1 MKRFFTLLLAAL
13 MLLLTPCVAYAD
25 MGNYAF
31 GFGEA
36 DAEEVAELDMMAQE
50 LFDKYG
56 VSVCYLYEEAF
67 AGRTLDEIARS
78 VYDERVDTE
87 YGMLLLDCLE
97 SDEYYIYFTLALADV
112 LTENDADALC
122 NAYDVGGVTYEES
135 VIAYINAADEI
146 LARAVPNGVGGDAAE
161 CDTVKTPS
169 GDYIPAERQLA
180 RVVDNAGVLTAEEL
194 AALNARADEVS
205 EAQQCDVSVVFVS
218 GTDGKDIKNFAFD
231 FYDYNGYGYGDND
244 DGVMLVV
251 DVAGRNFQCI
261 THAFGAYA
269 FTDAGQEYADDY
281 YLPYLS
287 GNDWN
292 GAADEFITVANQLLT
307 SARNGAP
314 VDVDN
319 MPKEPMSLMWIVI
332 DLVIGF
338 VLALIP
344 VGAMKRQ
351 LKSVGEKRSAAG
363 YVRRDS
369 FRLVRSSDRF
379 VRRYVTKVARPKENN
394 NSHGG
399 SGGGTS
405 ISRSSSG
412 RSFGSHGGRF

>member
-1 MKRFFTLLLAAL
+1 MKKRFFALLFAL
-13 MLLLTPCVAYAD
+13 MLVFSLCAVPAWAYDVKYILGFDVGDTDIENAD
-25 MGNYAF
+25 M
-31 GFGEA
+31 
-36 DAEEVAELDMMAQE
+36 LAQE
-50 LFDKYG
+50 LYDEYG
-56 VSVCYLYEEAF
+56 VAVCFKAQDYLNGMTLPEAAQSIYETEIGLPNGIILVDIWEAGDYYLYYTDSVASIINEEMA
-67 AGRTLDEIARS
+67 T
-78 VYDERVDTE
+78 
-87 YGMLLLDCLE
+87 
-97 SDEYYIYFTLALADV
+97 
-112 LTENDADALC
+112 ALC
-122 NAYDVGGVTYEES
+122 NAYEMSGTTYLEGIEG
-135 VIAYINAADEI
+135 YLAAASEI
-146 LARAVPNGVGGDAAE
+146 LAYTMAENVPEGMVQ
-161 CDTVKTPS
+161 TPS
-169 GDYIPAERQLA
+169 GDYIPGERQLA
-180 RVVDNAGVLTAEEL
+180 RVVDNAGVLTEEEL

-231 FYDYNGYGYGDND
+231 FYDYNGYGYGVND

-251 DVAGRNFQCI
+251 DVAGRNYQCI
-261 THAFGAYA
+261 THSFGAYA

-281 YLPYLS
+281 YVPHLS
-287 GNDWN
+287 DNDWN
-292 GAADEFITVANQLLT
+292 GAADEFITVADRLLT

-314 VDVDN
+314 VDTDN
-319 MPKEPMSLMWIVI
+319 MPKESFNPLIILV

-351 LKSVGEKRSAAG
+351 LKSVGEKRNAAS

-399 SGGGTS
+399 GGGGTS
-405 ISRSSSG
+405 FSKSSSG
-412 RSFGSHGGRF
+412 RSFGSHGGKF